1 MWLTSLI
8 SCDQSIKADGRGRRY
23 GRAEGEGLGMDVRG
37 LIELLAGASKRSL
50 SLTLLSQRLN
60 VRGGIGGGRGG
71 GRGRRERGKG
81 VVYAYEAYEAKKTRG
96 KIALSFASPK
106 KENIIILFMM

>member
-1 MWLTSLI
+1 MLL
-8 SCDQSIKADGRGRRY
+8 ADGW
-23 GRAEGEGLGMDVRG
+23 AEGEGLGMDVRG
-37 LIELLAGASKRSL
+37 SKGFVELLAGASKRSL

-60 VRGGIGGGRGG
+60 VRGWIGGGMGG

-81 VVYAYEAYEAKKTRG
+81 VVYAYEAYEAQKKGEKLRC
-96 KIALSFASPK
+96 LLLRRK

>member
-1 MWLTSLI
+1 M
-8 SCDQSIKADGRGRRY
+8 RGW
-23 GRAEGEGLGMDVRG
+23 
-37 LIELLAGASKRSL
+37 I
-50 SLTLLSQRLN
+50 
-60 VRGGIGGGRGG
+60 GG